1 MKSLVLVT
9 AALAFSTV
17 QAETISLKAIPKGAG
32 SKIGGYR
39 PQRAAMSDTKP
50 ATLKKAPEGFTAM
63 EYGVIPIQAEGR
75 TFHIATGTNGDGE
88 VRLFVDSNGN
98 GDLTDDGDAD
108 WTSKPTKGRDGKD
121 YKQWNGGASLELG
134 ASESPLRGYIQ
145 MYRFDKDDPARAS
158 SAGNILY
165 YADYAYEGSVEL
177 GGKKYMVLLVDDLT
191 TGDFR
196 GKADDKGSGVRLL
209 LDANG
214 NGKYERRGEDYDIRK
229 PFNIGGTTY
238 EIANMAASG
247 ANFELKKS
255 AQTVAEIPPP
265 PDHSAGKP
273 ITAFKATTTDG
284 KALSFPESYK
294 GKIVL
299 MDFWATWCGP
309 CMAEVPNLVS
319 VYEEFHGQGMEV
331 LGISLDRVDS
341 LEKVKEVTGKHR
353 MTWPQIYDGKY
364 WQAEIAELYVV
375 KSIPAV
381 YLVDGDTGLVIT
393 DKGLRGEALRGTIEK
408 ALADKKANQKG

>member
-1 MKSLVLVT
+1 MKALALVT
-9 AALAFSTV
+9 VALAFSTA
-17 QAETISLKAIPKGAG
+17 QAQTVTLTAIEKGA
-32 SKIGGYR
+32 SAKIGGYR
-39 PQRAAMSDTKP
+39 PQRAPMSGEKP
-50 ATLKKAPEGFTAM
+50 ATLKKTPEGLTAV
-63 EYGVIPIQAEGR
+63 EYGIIPIAVEGR
-75 TFHIATGTNGDGE
+75 AFHIITGTDGDGE

-98 GDLTDDGDAD
+98 GDLTDDGSTD
-108 WTSKPTKGRDGKD
+108 WTSKPTKGRDGKE
-121 YKQWNGGASLELG
+121 YRQWNGGAMLELG
-134 ASESPLRGYIQ
+134 TSESPMNGYIQ
-145 MYRFDKDDPARAS
+145 MYRFDKEDPDRKAVA
-158 SAGNILY
+158 ANILY
-165 YADYAYEGSVEL
+165 YADYAYQGTLNL
-177 GGKKYMVLLVDDLT
+177 GGKDYTVLLVDDLT

-196 GKADDKGSGVRLL
+196 GKDGDKGSGVRLL
-209 LDANG
+209 LDANS
-214 NGKYERRGEDYDIRK
+214 NGKFERRGEDYDIRK

-238 EIANMAASG
+238 EIADMAPSG
-247 ANFELKKS
+247 ASFAVRKS
-255 AQTVAEIPPP
+255 SQTVAEIPPP

-331 LGISLDRVDS
+331 LGISLDRADS
-341 LEKVKEVTGKHR
+341 LEKIREVTGKHR
-353 MTWPQIYDGKY
+353 MTWPQVYDGKY

-375 KSIPAV
+375 KAIPAV